1 MTIEYNF
8 YHYFKIFAQKEQKYE
23 NNHRI
28 IFYIYEKIIGC
39 YRWVLM
45 YFNKTYIDIVKDKN
59 YICRELEQ
67 YFKDIKTILEICR
80 YY

>member
-1 MTIEYNF
+1 
-8 YHYFKIFAQKEQKYE
+8 
-23 NNHRI
+23 
-28 IFYIYEKIIGC
+28 
-39 YRWVLM
+39 M

-67 YFKDIKTILEICR
+67 YFKQIKTLLEICR

>member
-1 MTIEYNF
+1 
-8 YHYFKIFAQKEQKYE
+8 
-23 NNHRI
+23 
-28 IFYIYEKIIGC
+28 
-39 YRWVLM
+39 M

-67 YFKDIKTILEICR
+67 DFKDIKTILEICR